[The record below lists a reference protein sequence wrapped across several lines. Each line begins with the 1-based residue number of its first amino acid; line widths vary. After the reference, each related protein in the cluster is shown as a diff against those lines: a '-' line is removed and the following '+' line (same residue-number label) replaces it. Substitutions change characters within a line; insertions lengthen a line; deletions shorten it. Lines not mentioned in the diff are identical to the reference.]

1 MARSVQDWSIRL
13 SKRNSL
19 VACAVELTCLTAL
32 LGTVVVRSA
41 PSCSLRLFRLSD
53 PEAKDLA
60 ARLGAGQEGSAV
72 QD

>member
-1 MARSVQDWSIRL
+1 MARSVQDWSVRL

-19 VACAVELTCLTAL
+19 VPWAVELTYLTAI

-41 PSCSLRLFRLSD
+41 PSCSLRLLRISD
-53 PEAKDLA
+53 PETKDLA